1 MKCSVKPSRSI
12 PDNDLRKVYRGTKPT
27 FLKASKTTDSIK
39 ILSITFCTLATV
51 YCACKIAKGAF
62 KIVLYVTTFYMQHCA
77 VACLVLK
84 QQCST
89 NRCQCQKGELTC
101 TKLYAC
107 SDDDE
112 PCEKALQ
119 EDDGDEYVDDNDE
132 SDNSYDNVSDSDED
146 NKFICELCLY
156 HTFKGRLV
164 TVLRL

>member
-1 MKCSVKPSRSI
+1 
-12 PDNDLRKVYRGTKPT
+12 
-27 FLKASKTTDSIK
+27 
-39 ILSITFCTLATV
+39 
-51 YCACKIAKGAF
+51 
-62 KIVLYVTTFYMQHCA
+62 MQHCA